1 MNLKDRIIATKCENN
16 EDFAAR
22 YHFKQMT
29 GTKLKPTAENYL
41 RARVKPLAVVQD
53 LMRRGCTDPFAREE
67 ARQAI
72 IDAVDL
78 LLLHPEEAHHIMN
91 VVKAAHQLTWQQAPK
106 SSGPLNDSDLDQQI
120 EDEF

>member
-1 MNLKDRIIATKCENN
+1 MELKDRIIAAKCENDPVFR
-16 EDFAAR
+16 ER
-22 YHFKQMT
+22 
-29 GTKLKPTAENYL
+29 YL

-53 LMRRGCTDPFAREE
+53 LMRRGLDDPFAREE

-78 LLLHPEEAHHIMN
+78 LLAHPEAAHHIMN

-106 SSGPLNDSDLDQQI
+106 SSEPLNDSDLEQQI

>member
-1 MNLKDRIIATKCENN
+1 MELKDRIIAAKCENN
-16 EDFAAR
+16 ADFAAR
-22 YHFKQMT
+22 YQFKQMT
-29 GTKLKPTAENYL
+29 GTKLKPTAESQL

-53 LMRRGCTDPFAREE
+53 LMRRGLEDPLVQQD

-78 LLLHPEEAHHIMN
+78 LLFHPEAAHHIHAL
-91 VVKAAHQLTWQQAPK
+91 VRAAHEIAREPAPK
-106 SSGPLNDSDLDQQI
+106 SSEPLNILDLEQQI

>member
-1 MNLKDRIIATKCENN
+1 MNLKDRIIQTKCENN
-16 EDFAAR
+16 PVFRER
-22 YHFKQMT
+22 
-29 GTKLKPTAENYL
+29 YL
-41 RARVKPLAVVQD
+41 RALVKPLAEVQD
-53 LMRRGCTDPFAREE
+53 LMRRGCSDPFAQQE

-78 LLLHPEEAHHIMN
+78 LLLHPEAAHVLMN
-91 VVKAAHQLTWQQAPK
+91 VVREAHQIARFEKQK

>member
-1 MNLKDRIIATKCENN
+1 MELKDRIIAAKCENDPVFR
-16 EDFAAR
+16 ER
-22 YHFKQMT
+22 
-29 GTKLKPTAENYL
+29 YL

-53 LMRRGCTDPFAREE
+53 LMRRGCSDPLAQEK

-78 LLLHPEEAHHIMN
+78 LLLHPEAAHHIMN

-106 SSGPLNDSDLDQQI
+106 SSEPLNDSDLEVKEVI
-120 EDEF
+120 YE

>member
-22 YHFKQMT
+22 YAFKQAT
-29 GTKLKPTAENYL
+29 GTKLKLTTERQL

-53 LMRRGCTDPFAREE
+53 LMRRGCTDPFAQQE

-72 IDAVDL
+72 IDAADL
-78 LLLHPEEAHHIMN
+78 LLLHPEA
-91 VVKAAHQLTWQQAPK
+91 VGPVYALVKAAHQLTWQQAPK
-106 SSGPLNDSDLDQQI
+106 SSEPLNVFGLDQQI